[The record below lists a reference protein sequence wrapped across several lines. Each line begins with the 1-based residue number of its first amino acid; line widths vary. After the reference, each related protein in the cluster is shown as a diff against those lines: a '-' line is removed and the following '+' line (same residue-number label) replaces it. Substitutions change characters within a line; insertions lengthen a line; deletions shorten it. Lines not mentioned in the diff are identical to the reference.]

1 LVQATTTRPKIT
13 ATTDGEGV
21 VSHAAA
27 RLLADV
33 ADAAGVP
40 AAVSEALAGCGCA
53 VRVSTRDGCSPIW
66 RRCSPTAAKRSVTWR
81 VLRYQPTVF
90 GPVAAT
96 ATAWRMLDAVD
107 DAALARVRDARA
119 QARERAWLLR
129 ADAGRDL
136 PCRPARPVAGTG
148 PVRCSTSTPP
158 WSSALGQEVRGTAAA
173 GRLSFVLVACR
184 PTDAR

>member
-1 LVQATTTRPKIT
+1 MQATTTRPKIT

-81 VLRYQPTVF
+81 VLRDQPTVS
-90 GPVAAT
+90 GPVAST
-96 ATAWRMLDAVD
+96 ATTWRMLDAVD

-136 PCRPARPVAGTG
+136 PARTAGGRDWPGLVLDVDATVG
-148 PVRCSTSTPP
+148 ECHSDKKSAAPP
-158 WSSALGQEVRGTAAA
+158 QPGGSLSSW
-173 GRLSFVLVACR
+173 
-184 PTDAR
+184 